1 MIIGGGTS
9 RLPLGQARTF
19 AHLLTVRSSTRSH
32 EDGTARHTK
41 LGERCVMPD
50 LSCPRCG
57 LTVAVPSPEDA
68 IEHCPRC
75 LAQTQGALSIT
86 LNSLVSADRGRS
98 PGVIGRLPRRGR
110 SGEAKS

>member
-1 MIIGGGTS
+1 
-9 RLPLGQARTF
+9 
-19 AHLLTVRSSTRSH
+19 
-32 EDGTARHTK
+32 
-41 LGERCVMPD
+41 MPD

-57 LTVAVPSPEDA
+57 LTVAVTMPEDA

-86 LNSLVSADRGRS
+86 LNPLVSADRGRS
-98 PGVIGRLPRRGR
+98 PGVIARPPGRRR